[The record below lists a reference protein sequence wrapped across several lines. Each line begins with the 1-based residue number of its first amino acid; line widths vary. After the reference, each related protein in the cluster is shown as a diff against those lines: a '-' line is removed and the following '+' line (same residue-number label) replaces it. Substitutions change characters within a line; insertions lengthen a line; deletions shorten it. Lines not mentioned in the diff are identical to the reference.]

1 MRRISSAYPIACVAG
16 SVLLFAAPTTIEA
29 AVIDVTRDAVD
40 QIRGRTQDP
49 DARPLGYFT
58 SSTETT
64 VGVTGGSGQRHD
76 NNIVYRYLLPT
87 LNPGET
93 IESFSFTF
101 QITGLRDHNGDK
113 FELDVYLLDVVDP
126 TTTGTDLFFHG
137 ANDTDHELVGSH
149 FIDAGSNSN
158 TINLDPAVNVTFNI
172 NSGPALALLQSFYG
186 GDHIPEQTW
195 ASFRFNLDQL
205 YVNSESDPLG
215 STGINRYSIN
225 NDVSTSSFEI
235 TAIPEPTTALL
246 GGLGSLML
254 LRRRR

>member
-1 MRRISSAYPIACVAG
+1 MSIRNTHHNLPCMAGIAV
-16 SVLLFAAPTTIEA
+16 LFAIPSTIEA

-40 QIRGRTQDP
+40 QIRGRSQDT

-64 VGVTGGSGQRHD
+64 VGSTGGTGQRHD

-101 QITGLRDHNGDK
+101 QITAHRDHSGDK
-113 FELDVYLLDVVDP
+113 YELDVYLLDEADP

-137 ANDTDHELVGSH
+137 ANDTDHALVGSR
-149 FIDAGSNSN
+149 FIDAGSDNGSI
-158 TINLDPAVNVTFNI
+158 TLSPPVSVTFNI
-172 NSGPALALLQSFYG
+172 NSGSALDLLQSFYG
-186 GDHIPEQTW
+186 GDHIPDQTW

-205 YVNSESDPLG
+205 YVNSESNPLG
-215 STGINRYSIN
+215 GNGLNRYIID

-235 TAIPEPTTALL
+235 TAIPEPATALL
-246 GGLGSLML
+246 GGLGFLML